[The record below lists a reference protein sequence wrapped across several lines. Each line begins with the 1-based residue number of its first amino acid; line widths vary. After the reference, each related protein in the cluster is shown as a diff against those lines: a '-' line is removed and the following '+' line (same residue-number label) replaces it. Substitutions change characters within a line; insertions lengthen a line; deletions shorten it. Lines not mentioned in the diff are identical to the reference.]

1 MAVDK
6 EPSDCEQV
14 HGDEQ
19 EDKVQEEKLT
29 SEGNVGEN
37 ATSSSLT
44 NRQEMA
50 SKSKV
55 EKEKND
61 EMRRFG

>member
-6 EPSDCEQV
+6 EPSDCEQA

-19 EDKVQEEKLT
+19 EDKVQEKKLT

-37 ATSSSLT
+37 ATSSSLN

-50 SKSKV
+50 AKSKV
-55 EKEKND
+55 EKEKFD